1 MVHSALAHALAL
13 IATGPPA
20 LYILCVCWCVQ
31 YWQSPQFSEYLP
43 RGRFQWNLAMN
54 GTLWATCDVVV
65 VVFFS
70 SCIFLMNQQASV
82 SLYNKSKNSGIRLF
96 TIQWSIRWE
105 MWIAEHNR
113 WKRDSHWQL
122 PATRTMIFN
131 CHTNNTR
138 HIKRLKTW
146 LEGWMFVVRVRR
158 DPNLIFGKVMV
169 TTTNVQ
175 NTQTTDVVSSSH
187 IIEISNFHRWLF
199 DNMALCLS
207 SFLSLYAHCSCSKHI
222 HIYIY
227 IDNDVTEPLN
237 NLEWCHVHA

>member
-1 MVHSALAHALAL
+1 
-13 IATGPPA
+13 
-20 LYILCVCWCVQ
+20 
-31 YWQSPQFSEYLP
+31 
-43 RGRFQWNLAMN
+43 
-54 GTLWATCDVVV
+54 
-65 VVFFS
+65 
-70 SCIFLMNQQASV
+70 
-82 SLYNKSKNSGIRLF
+82 
-96 TIQWSIRWE
+96 
-105 MWIAEHNR
+105 
-113 WKRDSHWQL
+113 
-122 PATRTMIFN
+122 
-131 CHTNNTR
+131 
-138 HIKRLKTW
+138 
-146 LEGWMFVVRVRR
+146 MFVVRVRR

-237 NLEWCHVHA
+237 NLE